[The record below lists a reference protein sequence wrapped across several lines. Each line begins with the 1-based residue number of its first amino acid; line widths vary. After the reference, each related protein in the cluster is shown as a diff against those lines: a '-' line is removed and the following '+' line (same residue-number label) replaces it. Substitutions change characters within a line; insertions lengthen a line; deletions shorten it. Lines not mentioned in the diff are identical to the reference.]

1 MIGSFS
7 ILVKLSSISEGHM
20 FEQKLKCIKANMKIW
35 NNATFG
41 DIKERKE
48 TIKMDI
54 AMVDSHEWGFN

>member
-1 MIGSFS
+1 
-7 ILVKLSSISEGHM
+7 M

-54 AMVDSHEWGFN
+54 VMVDSHE